1 MFFQRTSTTQIR
13 ASASALCATAAFALF
28 VTNATFA
35 ADTLVRGAHVYT
47 ITSEGALENADVLV
61 HDGKVAAVGKGLTAA
76 AGATLIEAKG
86 RALTPGFFG
95 GLSAIG
101 LEEVQAESSTV
112 DEKLATPADFNA
124 LQLRPEFDPTVAFN
138 PRSTVLPITR
148 IEGITWTVL
157 APVPADKGG
166 NFLTGQGAAV
176 TLDGRYDAVLEG
188 SRSLFVDIGSDT
200 FAISGGSRASQFMV
214 LEQAVREA
222 RSPAE
227 AREHTILLPAGRDV
241 LRRYLSG
248 GRVVF
253 DVDRAADIRQVLAFS
268 KRNGIKPVIVGGTEA
283 WLVAADLAR
292 AKVPV
297 LLDSLVDLP
306 TDFDRVGAR
315 LDNAALLNKAGVQ
328 IAFSQV
334 DRATHNAR
342 KIRQLAGNAVAHG
355 LPFDVALA
363 ALTSNPAEIFGLGA
377 TRGRIARGQV
387 ADLVLWSGDPIEVSS
402 MADQVWIEGR
412 PIEMRSRQTELRDR
426 YLERLKQ
433 HQAR

>member
-1 MFFQRTSTTQIR
+1 MKWVF
-13 ASASALCATAAFALF
+13 AAAGAFALF
-28 VTNATFA
+28 VSNATLA
-35 ADTLVRGAHVYT
+35 ADTLVRGAHVHT
-47 ITSEGALENADVLV
+47 ITSQGALENADVLV
-61 HDGKVAAVGKGLTAA
+61 RDGKVAAVGKGLAA
-76 AGATLIEAKG
+76 PAGATVIEAKG

-101 LEEVQAESSTV
+101 LEEVQAENSTV

-138 PRSTVLPITR
+138 PRSTVVPITR

-157 APVPADKGG
+157 APAPPDKGG

-188 SRSLFVDIGSDT
+188 SRSLFIDIGSDT
-200 FAISGGSRASQFMV
+200 FSISGGSRASQFMV
-214 LEQAVREA
+214 LDQAVREA

-227 AREHTILLPAGRDV
+227 AHEHTILLPSGRDV

-283 WLVAADLAR
+283 WVVAADLAR

-315 LDNAALLNKAGVQ
+315 RDNAALLNKAGVQ

-334 DRATHNAR
+334 DRSTHNAR
-342 KIRQLAGNAVAHG
+342 KVRQLAGNAVAHG

-363 ALTSNPAEIFGLGA
+363 ALTSNPADIFGLGA

-387 ADLVLWSGDPIEVSS
+387 ADLVLWSGDPIEVTS

-412 PIEMRSRQTELRDR
+412 AIEMRSRQTELRDR